1 MDARRLNS
9 KLGFRHQLFLC
20 DDLCDFDGLTEGML
34 TFTVPLDDF
43 EAVDSVSLLEAELST
58 TTFPEMP
65 DLLYSLLSGVLF
77 WLVSNLY

>member
-1 MDARRLNS
+1 
-9 KLGFRHQLFLC
+9 
-20 DDLCDFDGLTEGML
+20 ML

-77 WLVSNLY
+77 WLVSSLY